1 MAVRATRPLETGSA
15 PAQPEASKAPARGT
29 RQSAQAGLSSRS
41 LSHPLKVVDV
51 LSKQR
56 QCGHQNTVML
66 VSQPRL
72 LNLSSLSSFL
82 QDGQIGHSFS
92 VASVNVTLAA
102 IVFEG

>member
-1 MAVRATRPLETGSA
+1 MRTRPLPRCQSGAKAKKAARLSETGSA
-15 PAQPEASKAPARGT
+15 PAPPKASKAPTRGT

-41 LSHPLKVVDV
+41 LSYPLKVVDV
-51 LSKQR
+51 LNKQR

-82 QDGQIGHSFS
+82 QAG
-92 VASVNVTLAA
+92 
-102 IVFEG
+102 